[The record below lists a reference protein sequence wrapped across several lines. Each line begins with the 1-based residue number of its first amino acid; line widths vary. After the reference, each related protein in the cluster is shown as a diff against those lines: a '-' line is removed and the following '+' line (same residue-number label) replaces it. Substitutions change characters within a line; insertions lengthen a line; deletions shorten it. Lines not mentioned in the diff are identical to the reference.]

1 MDIVTL
7 DRGFELL
14 GGAST
19 LIIHGIKR
27 LSPRFEDWF
36 DTKLS
41 SRERQAWMLRIG
53 LVVVLAGFL
62 YQVYERAMAV
72 EDFTLTFQ
80 NLLPIINQSVVDFKD
95 FLIAQYA
102 IYGAT
107 KLQVR
112 EARGGGR
119 V

>member
-1 MDIVTL
+1 MDIVSL
-7 DRGFELL
+7 DRGFEAL
-14 GGAST
+14 GAAST
-19 LIIHGIKR
+19 LAIHFIKR
-27 LSPRFEDWF
+27 LSPKFEDWF

-53 LVVVLAGFL
+53 LAIVLVGLA

-72 EDFTLTFQ
+72 EDFTFTFQ
-80 NLLPIINQSVVDFKD
+80 NIWPIIKQSVTDLKD
-95 FLIAQYA
+95 TLIGQYA

>member
-14 GGAST
+14 GGLST
-19 LIIHGIKR
+19 IAIHAIKR

-36 DTKLS
+36 DSKLS

-53 LVVVLAGFL
+53 LAIVLVGLA
-62 YQVYERAMAV
+62 YQVYERAVAV

-80 NLLPIINQSVVDFKD
+80 NLWPIITQSIADLKD
-95 FLIAQYA
+95 TLIGQYA